1 MVKNNYN
8 QIISDVLHFSDFG
21 CSSDNWIGYFERNK
35 RFNKK
40 IANEVVSFFSNYFKD
55 ELNDFVIA
63 VSYFVDSK
71 KLNLKAPYKIL
82 NEVIKIERELI
93 ESGYIVIINEDS
105 YFDNQEEFDEKHL
118 KLCTTFRFFNSDV
131 KILKY
136 LSFIR
141 ICDSH
146 IEHSNGYCFFISVKN
161 NVIIYPHGDNSG
173 YGFYS
178 IDNTKENIAHDFLK
192 KISKTENFDSFLC
205 SEGKIKK
212 I

>member
-1 MVKNNYN
+1 MVDNSYN
-8 QIISDVLHFSDFG
+8 QIISDVLRFSDFG
-21 CSSDNWIGYFERNK
+21 CSSDNWIGYFEGNK

-40 IANEVVSFFSNYFKD
+40 IAHEIVSFFSNYFKD
-55 ELNDFVIA
+55 ELNDFVIG

-71 KLNLKAPYKIL
+71 KLNLKTSYKIL
-82 NEVIKIERELI
+82 NEVIKIEKELI
-93 ESGYIVIINEDS
+93 ETGYVVVINEDF
-105 YFDNQEEFDEKHL
+105 YVDNQEEFDEKYL
-118 KLCTTFRFFNSDV
+118 KLSTTFRFFKSNEKS
-131 KILKY
+131 LKS
-136 LSFIR
+136 LSFIG

-146 IEHSNGYCFFISVKN
+146 IEQSGGYCFFISVKN

-205 SEGKIKK
+205 SEGNIKK